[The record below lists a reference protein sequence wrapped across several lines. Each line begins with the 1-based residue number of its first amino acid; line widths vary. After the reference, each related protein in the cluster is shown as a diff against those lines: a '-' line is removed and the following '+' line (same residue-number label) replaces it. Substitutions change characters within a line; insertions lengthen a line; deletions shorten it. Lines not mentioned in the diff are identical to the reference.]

1 MAEPSDRPIPGRP
14 LQGLKYLDK
23 LLPLFDRLHDVGCQR
38 DRAGNRRL
46 HFDHY
51 CALILLSLLN
61 PVLRSFRALQ
71 QASLLEQVRRKVG
84 CARTSLG
91 SLSEAIEVFEPQR
104 LEAIIAE
111 LWAEVPPSRGAGR
124 EYVRRVLTAVDGSVV
139 KTLASLAEAAYLR
152 DRNGEAHCGWRF
164 HTHFEVDRQ
173 LPVRIEVTAALNGG
187 QTAEKHV
194 LRRSLQADRCY
205 VMDRWYAEFALW
217 NDIVAAG
224 SSYVGRIRDNSHLDA
239 VIEERPVSR
248 AARRA
253 GGLRDIVVRLGT
265 SHKAEARANH
275 PVRVILVKA
284 APHRKRGGRPGQAA
298 GPPSD
303 GVLRIATDLLDVP
316 AEIISDIY
324 KHRWT
329 VELFFRFFKHV
340 LGCRHLL
347 STHPAGIQIQ
357 AYCAII
363 ACLLIHLWT
372 GGKPTL
378 RTFEML
384 CLYLQGWA
392 RLEEVMAHLEKLP
405 AQSREP
411 PTGGSGR

>member
-1 MAEPSDRPIPGRP
+1 MAEPSDTAVPGP
-14 LQGLKYLDK
+14 NLQGLKYLDK

-38 DRAGNRRL
+38 DKAGNRKL

-51 CALILLSLLN
+51 CALILLFLLN
-61 PVLRSFRALQ
+61 PVLRSFRGLQ
-71 QASLLEQVRRKVG
+71 AASLLEQVRRKVG
-84 CARTSLG
+84 CPRTSLG
-91 SLSEAIEVFEPQR
+91 SLSEAVEIFEPQR
-104 LEAIIAE
+104 LEVIIAE
-111 LWAEVPPSRGAGR
+111 LWAEAPPSRGAGKD
-124 EYVRRVLTAVDGSVV
+124 YVRRVLTAVDGSVV

-152 DRNGEAHCGWRF
+152 DRNGQAHCGWRF
-164 HTHFEVDRQ
+164 HTHFEIDRQ
-173 LPVRIEVTAALNGG
+173 LPVRIEVTSALNGG
-187 QTAEKHV
+187 KTDEKHV

-224 SSYVGRIRDNSHLDA
+224 SSYVCRIRDNSNLDA
-239 VIEERPVSR
+239 VIEERPVSE
-248 AARRA
+248 AARRV
-253 GGLRDIVVRLGT
+253 GVLRDIVVKLGT

-275 PVRVILVKA
+275 PVRVILVQA
-284 APHRKRGGRPGQAA
+284 EPHRKRGGRPGQAA

-303 GVLRIATDLLDVP
+303 GILRIATEMLDVP
-316 AEIISDIY
+316 SEIIADIY
-324 KHRWT
+324 KHRWAI
-329 VELFFRFFKHV
+329 ELFFRFFKHV

-347 STHPAGIQIQ
+347 STHPVGIQIQ

-378 RTFEML
+378 RTFEMI

-392 RLEEVMAHLEKLP
+392 TLEELIAHVEKLKAKSRAPP
-405 AQSREP
+405 ARS
-411 PTGGSGR
+411 

>member
-1 MAEPSDRPIPGRP
+1 MAEPSDTAVPGP
-14 LQGLKYLDK
+14 NLQGLKYLDK

-38 DRAGNRRL
+38 DKAGNRKL

-51 CALILLSLLN
+51 CALILLFLLN
-61 PVLRSFRALQ
+61 PVLRSFRGLQ
-71 QASLLEQVRRKVG
+71 AASLLEQVRRKVG
-84 CARTSLG
+84 CPRTSLG
-91 SLSEAIEVFEPQR
+91 SLSEAVEIFEPQR
-104 LEAIIAE
+104 LEVIIAE
-111 LWAEVPPSRGAGR
+111 LWAEAPPSRGVGKD
-124 EYVRRVLTAVDGSVV
+124 YVRRVLTAVDGSVV

-152 DRNGEAHCGWRF
+152 DRNGQEHCGWRF
-164 HTHFEVDRQ
+164 HTHFEIDRQ
-173 LPVRIEVTAALNGG
+173 LPVRIEVTSALNGG
-187 QTAEKHV
+187 KTDEKHV

-224 SSYVGRIRDNSHLDA
+224 SSYVCRIRDNSNLDA
-239 VIEERPVSR
+239 VIEERPVSE
-248 AARRA
+248 AARRV
-253 GGLRDIVVRLGT
+253 GVLRDIVVKLGT

-275 PVRVILVKA
+275 PVRVILVQTE
-284 APHRKRGGRPGQAA
+284 PHRKRGGRPGQAA

-303 GVLRIATDLLDVP
+303 GILRIATEMLDVP
-316 AEIISDIY
+316 AEIIADIY
-324 KHRWT
+324 KHRWAI
-329 VELFFRFFKHV
+329 ELFFRFFKHV

-347 STHPAGIQIQ
+347 STHPVGIQIQ

-378 RTFEML
+378 RTFEMI

-392 RLEEVMAHLEKLP
+392 TLEELIAHVEKLKAKSRAPP
-405 AQSREP
+405 ARS
-411 PTGGSGR
+411 

>member
-1 MAEPSDRPIPGRP
+1 MPIETIPDDNPLAGCK

-38 DRAGNRRL
+38 DRAGNRKL

-51 CALILLSLLN
+51 CALILLFLLN

-84 CARTSLG
+84 CSSTSLG
-91 SLSEAIEVFEPQR
+91 SLSEAVEILEPQR

-111 LWAEVPPSRGAGR
+111 LWAEAPPTRGVGKG
-124 EYVRRVLTAVDGSVV
+124 YVRRVLTAVDGSVV

-152 DRNGEAHCGWRF
+152 DKNGDTHCGWRF
-164 HTHFEVDRQ
+164 HTQFEIDRQ
-173 LPVRIEVTAALNGG
+173 LPVRIEVTSALNGG
-187 QTAEKHV
+187 KTDEKHV

-217 NDIVAAG
+217 NEIVAIG
-224 SSYVGRIRDNSHLDA
+224 SSYVCRIRDNSNLDE
-239 VIEERPVSR
+239 VVQERPVSE

-253 GGLRDIVVRLGT
+253 GVLRDIVVKLGT
-265 SHKAEARANH
+265 SHKAAARPDH
-275 PVRVILVKA
+275 TVRVILIQA
-284 APHRKRGGRPGQAA
+284 EPHQKTGGRKGGTA

-303 GVLRIATDLLDVP
+303 GILRIATDLLDVP
-316 AEIISDIY
+316 AEIIADIY
-324 KHRWT
+324 KHRWSI
-329 VELFFRFFKHV
+329 ELFFRFFKHV

-347 STHPAGIQIQ
+347 STHPVAIQVQ

-363 ACLLIHLWT
+363 ACLLVHLWT

-378 RTFEML
+378 RTFEMI

-392 RLEEVMAHLEKLP
+392 TLEELIAHVEKLKTKSRDPP
-405 AQSREP
+405 AR
-411 PTGGSGR
+411 R

>member
-1 MAEPSDRPIPGRP
+1 MAERPDSPIPGP
-14 LQGLKYLDK
+14 ELQGLKYLDK
-23 LLPLFDRLHDVGCQR
+23 LLPLFDRLHDVGCRR
-38 DRAGNRRL
+38 DKAGNRKL

-51 CALILLSLLN
+51 CALILLLLLN

-71 QASLLEQVRRKVG
+71 AASLLEQVRRKVG
-84 CARTSLG
+84 CSRTSLG
-91 SLSEAIEVFEPQR
+91 SLSEAVEILEPQR

-111 LWAEVPPSRGAGR
+111 LWAEAPPSRGAGKD
-124 EYVRRVLTAVDGSVV
+124 YVRRVLTAVDGSVV

-152 DRNGEAHCGWRF
+152 DRNGRAHCGWRF
-164 HTHFEVDRQ
+164 HTHFEIDRQ
-173 LPVRIEVTAALNGG
+173 LPVRIEVTSALNGG
-187 QTAEKHV
+187 KTDEKHV

-217 NDIVAAG
+217 NEIVAAG
-224 SSYVGRIRDNSHLDA
+224 SSYVCRIRDNSNLDE
-239 VIEERPVSR
+239 VIEERPVSE

-253 GGLRDIVVRLGT
+253 GVLRDVVVKLGT
-265 SHKAEARANH
+265 SHKAEARADH
-275 PVRVILVKA
+275 PVRVILVRA
-284 APHRKRGGRPGQAA
+284 EPHRKRGGRPGQAA

-303 GVLRIATDLLDVP
+303 GILRIATEMLDVP
-316 AEIISDIY
+316 AEIIADIY
-324 KHRWT
+324 KHRWSI
-329 VELFFRFFKHV
+329 ELFFRFFKHV

-347 STHPAGIQIQ
+347 STRAVAIQVQ

-378 RTFEML
+378 RTFEMI

-392 RLEEVMAHLEKLP
+392 TSEELIAHVEKLKTKSRDPP
-405 AQSREP
+405 A
-411 PTGGSGR
+411 GG

>member
-1 MAEPSDRPIPGRP
+1 MAEPSDDPVPELSLR
-14 LQGLKYLDK
+14 GLKYLDK
-23 LLPLFDRLHDVGCQR
+23 LLPLFERLHDVGCRR
-38 DRAGNRRL
+38 DKAGNRRL

-51 CALILLSLLN
+51 CALILLFLLN

-71 QASLLEQVRRKVG
+71 AASLLEQVRRKVG
-84 CARTSLG
+84 CSRTSLG
-91 SLSEAIEVFEPQR
+91 SLSEAVEIFEPQR
-104 LEAIIAE
+104 LEAIIVE
-111 LWAEVPPSRGAGR
+111 LWAGAPPSRGVGK

-152 DRNGEAHCGWRF
+152 DRNGRAHCGWRF
-164 HTHFEVDRQ
+164 HTHFEIDRQ
-173 LPVRIEVTAALNGG
+173 LPVRIEVTSALNGG
-187 QTAEKHV
+187 KTDEKQV

-224 SSYVGRIRDNSHLDA
+224 SSYVCRIRDNSNLDA
-239 VIEERPVSR
+239 VIEERPVSEP
-248 AARRA
+248 ARRA
-253 GGLRDIVVRLGT
+253 GVLRDVVVRLGT

-284 APHRKRGGRPGQAA
+284 EPHRKRGGRPGQAA

-303 GVLRIATDLLDVP
+303 GILRIATDLMDVP
-316 AEIISDIY
+316 AEIIADIY
-324 KHRWT
+324 KHRWSI
-329 VELFFRFFKHV
+329 ELFFRFFKHV

-392 RLEEVMAHLEKLP
+392 SLEEVMAHLERLK
-405 AQSREP
+405 AKSREP
-411 PTGGSGR
+411 PTGG

>member
-1 MAEPSDRPIPGRP
+1 MAEPSDSPIPGLNLR
-14 LQGLKYLDK
+14 GLKYLDK

-38 DRAGNRRL
+38 DKAGNRKL

-51 CALILLSLLN
+51 CALILLLLLN

-71 QASLLEQVRRKVG
+71 AASLLEQVRRKVG
-84 CARTSLG
+84 CPRTSLG
-91 SLSEAIEVFEPQR
+91 SLSEAVEILQPQR

-111 LWAEVPPSRGAGR
+111 LWAEAPPSHGVGTG
-124 EYVRRVLTAVDGSVV
+124 YVRRVLTAVDGSVV

-152 DRNGEAHCGWRF
+152 DRNGQAHCGWRF
-164 HTHFEVDRQ
+164 HTHFEIDRQ
-173 LPVRIEVTAALNGG
+173 LPVRLEVTSGLNGG
-187 QTAEKHV
+187 KTDEKHV

-217 NDIVAAG
+217 NDIVAIG
-224 SSYVGRIRDNSHLDA
+224 SSYVCRIRDNSNLDA
-239 VIEERPVSR
+239 VIEERPVSE

-253 GGLRDIVVRLGT
+253 GVLRDVVVRLGT
-265 SHKAEARANH
+265 SHKAEARPDH
-275 PVRVILVKA
+275 TVRVILVQA
-284 APHRKRGGRPGQAA
+284 EPHRKRGGRKGDTA
-298 GPPSD
+298 GSPSD
-303 GVLRIATDLLDVP
+303 GILRIATDMLDVP
-316 AEIISDIY
+316 AEIISTIY

-347 STHPAGIQIQ
+347 STHPAGVQIQ

-372 GGKPTL
+372 GGQPTL

-384 CLYLQGWA
+384 GLYLQGWA
-392 RLEEVMAHLEKLP
+392 TLEEVMAHLEKLK
-405 AQSREP
+405 AKSREP
-411 PTGGSGR
+411 PRGG